1 MSDID
6 WRQIPALATLR
17 AFEATARMQGY
28 SAAARTLN
36 VTPAAIAQQVRK
48 LEVEVGTALVQ
59 REGRGLVLTEA
70 GRHLGLS
77 LREAFALISSGV
89 AEAQRMQEDLGVR
102 VSTTHYFVNSVI
114 LPNLGDFWSQNPKTQ
129 VSFVPDGNQ
138 SPIDL
143 DNFDIAI
150 RGFLKG
156 ATWEGY
162 DAQSLLESPVIIC
175 AAPSLL
181 SGRKSDLHRLPW
193 VAEHGFKEAELHGF
207 VRRAGFDTAVMR
219 IVDPG
224 DARYEMEA
232 ALMGFGLMLTTEVIV
247 RKHLNDGTLVWVD
260 TPLDETVVYQAI
272 CRKGTMAK
280 PVRALLD
287 WLTVLCEPLSYD
299 DRPCKTPKRTSALP
313 ARGETKSFKR
323 P

>member
-1 MSDID
+1 MTDID
-6 WRQIPALATLR
+6 WRHLPALTTLR
-17 AFEATARMQGY
+17 AFEATARMKGY

-48 LEVEVGTALVQ
+48 LEVEIGAALVQ

-70 GRHLGLS
+70 GRHLGVS
-77 LREAFALISSGV
+77 LREAFTLISSGV
-89 AEAQRMQEDLGVR
+89 AVARRLQDDHGVR

-114 LPNLGDFWSQNPKTQ
+114 LPKLSDFWSRNPKTQ

-143 DNFDIAI
+143 ENFDIAI
-150 RGFLKG
+150 RGFRKG

-162 DAQSLLESPVIIC
+162 DALPLLETPVIIC

-181 SGRKSDLHRLPW
+181 SGEKLDLHTLPW
-193 VAEHGFKEAELHGF
+193 VAEHGFKEAELHEF
-207 VRRAGFDTAVMR
+207 AWRAGFDPETMQ

-224 DARYEMEA
+224 DARYELEA

-247 RKHLNDGTLVWVD
+247 RKHLKDGTLVWVD

-272 CRKGTMAK
+272 CRNGARAK

-287 WLTVLCEPLSYD
+287 WLRLLCAPLSFKG
-299 DRPCKTPKRTSALP
+299 RAL
-313 ARGETKSFKR
+313 
-323 P
+323 